1 MSSLRAP
8 LSAWRGRAAADGS
21 EPPMSQDSEKSSAPG
36 GPAGSASARNAV
48 KQATDALVKRMPP
61 YNEEAEQAVLA
72 GLFHYE
78 KYWDDIF
85 AQLMPDDFYVPR
97 HQTIFQACLELFQQ
111 RAPIAPESL
120 SEKLHGQGR
129 LEEAGGLE
137 YISTIY
143 GNEVLGVSALFYA
156 GMVRSKS
163 MQRRLINTCASI
175 MSTTFDTPYDQV
187 EGLLDQAEQS
197 IYTIA
202 ENAPSSTDL
211 RSVGSLRDAFFNKL
225 ELSAKNPSALTGVTT
240 GFADLDRMT
249 GGLQA
254 SDLVIVA
261 ARPSMGK
268 TAFAL
273 NLAIN
278 AASAGHKVA
287 FFSLEMSAE
296 QLQARLMSIVAKVPL
311 NRVRQPHYLKDED
324 WQKLYGGADKL
335 EVDLYIDDTPA
346 LRTMD
351 LRAKCRRMKSRIGL
365 DLVVVD
371 YLQLMRT
378 SLRQVN
384 SREQEISD
392 ISRTLKAV
400 AKELDIPVVALS
412 QLNRKL
418 EERDNKRPQMSD
430 LRESGAIEQDADVIM
445 FLYRDD
451 VYAKRK
457 KPAEGGSEP
466 AAPLIHSPT
475 EVIIGKQRNGPV
487 GTVKLLYQ
495 CEYTSFE
502 DLTVSYED
510 LPSENG
516 ILQ

>member
-1 MSSLRAP
+1 
-8 LSAWRGRAAADGS
+8 
-21 EPPMSQDSEKSSAPG
+21 MSQDSEKSNAPDG
-36 GPAGSASARNAV
+36 RATGSVPAKNAL

-72 GLFHYE
+72 GLFHYD

-85 AQLMPDDFYVPR
+85 AMLVPDDFYVPR

-111 RAPIAPESL
+111 RAPLAPQSL

-137 YISTIY
+137 YISNIY
-143 GNEVLGVSALFYA
+143 GNEVLGVNAMFYA

-163 MQRRLINTCASI
+163 MQRRLINTCAGI
-175 MSTTFDTPYDQV
+175 MSTTFDTPFDQV

-202 ENAPSSTDL
+202 ESSAASTDL
-211 RSVGSLRDAFFNKL
+211 RAVSTLRDAFFNKL
-225 ELSAKNPSALTGVTT
+225 EQNAKNPSALTGVTT
-240 GFADLDRMT
+240 GFTDLDRMT
-249 GGLQA
+249 GGLQP
-254 SDLVIVA
+254 SDLIIVA

-268 TAFAL
+268 TAFSL
-273 NLAIN
+273 NLAYN
-278 AASAGHKVA
+278 AAAQGHKVA

-296 QLQARLMSIVAKVPL
+296 QLQARLMSIVTRVPL

-324 WQKLYGGADKL
+324 WQKLYQGADRL

-365 DLVVVD
+365 DMVMVD

-378 SLRQVN
+378 SQRSIS

-400 AKELDIPVVALS
+400 AKELDIPVIALS

-418 EERDNKRPQMSD
+418 EDRDNKRPQMSD

-457 KPAEGGSEP
+457 KQAEGGTEP
-466 AAPLIHSPT
+466 VAPLLHSPT
-475 EVIIGKQRNGPV
+475 DIIIGKQRNGPV

-495 CEYTSFE
+495 CEYTCFE
-502 DLTVSYED
+502 DLTVNYED

>member
-1 MSSLRAP
+1 
-8 LSAWRGRAAADGS
+8 
-21 EPPMSQDSEKSSAPG
+21 MSQDSEKSNAPDG
-36 GPAGSASARNAV
+36 RATGSVPAKNAL

-72 GLFHYE
+72 GLFHYD

-85 AQLMPDDFYVPR
+85 AMLVPDDFYVPR

-111 RAPIAPESL
+111 RAPLAPQSL

-137 YISTIY
+137 YISNIY
-143 GNEVLGVSALFYA
+143 GNEVLGVNAMFYA

-163 MQRRLINTCASI
+163 MQRRLINTCAGI
-175 MSTTFDTPYDQV
+175 MSTTFDTPFDQV
-187 EGLLDQAEQS
+187 EGLLDQAEQA

-202 ENAPSSTDL
+202 ESSAASTDL
-211 RSVGSLRDAFFNKL
+211 RAVSTLRDAFFNKL
-225 ELSAKNPSALTGVTT
+225 EQNAKNPSALTGVTT
-240 GFADLDRMT
+240 GFTDLDRMT
-249 GGLQA
+249 GGLQP
-254 SDLVIVA
+254 SDLIIVA

-268 TAFAL
+268 TAFSL
-273 NLAIN
+273 NLAYN
-278 AASAGHKVA
+278 AAAQGHKVA

-296 QLQARLMSIVAKVPL
+296 QLQARLMSIVTRVPL

-324 WQKLYGGADKL
+324 WQKLYQGADRL

-365 DLVVVD
+365 DMVMVD

-378 SLRQVN
+378 SQRSIS

-400 AKELDIPVVALS
+400 AKELDIPVIALS

-418 EERDNKRPQMSD
+418 EDRDNKRPQMSD

-457 KPAEGGSEP
+457 KQAEGGTEP
-466 AAPLIHSPT
+466 VAPLLHSPT
-475 EVIIGKQRNGPV
+475 DIIIGKQRNGPV

-495 CEYTSFE
+495 CEYTCFE
-502 DLTVSYED
+502 DLTVNYED

>member
-1 MSSLRAP
+1 
-8 LSAWRGRAAADGS
+8 
-21 EPPMSQDSEKSSAPG
+21 MSQDSEKSNAPDG
-36 GPAGSASARNAV
+36 RATGSVPAKNAL

-72 GLFHYE
+72 GLFHYD

-85 AQLMPDDFYVPR
+85 AMLVPDDFYVPR

-111 RAPIAPESL
+111 RAPLAPQSL

-137 YISTIY
+137 YISNIY
-143 GNEVLGVSALFYA
+143 GNEVLGVNAMFYA

-163 MQRRLINTCASI
+163 MQRRLINTCAGI
-175 MSTTFDTPYDQV
+175 MSTTFDTPFDQV

-202 ENAPSSTDL
+202 ESSAASTDL
-211 RSVGSLRDAFFNKL
+211 RAVSTLRDAFFNKL
-225 ELSAKNPSALTGVTT
+225 EQNAQNPSALTGVTT
-240 GFADLDRMT
+240 GFTDLDRMT
-249 GGLQA
+249 GGLQP
-254 SDLVIVA
+254 SDLIIVA

-268 TAFAL
+268 TAFSL
-273 NLAIN
+273 NLAYN
-278 AASAGHKVA
+278 AASQGHKVA

-296 QLQARLMSIVAKVPL
+296 QLQARLMSIVTRVPL

-324 WQKLYGGADKL
+324 WQKLYQGADRL

-365 DLVVVD
+365 DMVMVD

-378 SLRQVN
+378 SQRSIT

-400 AKELDIPVVALS
+400 AKELDIPVIALS

-418 EERDNKRPQMSD
+418 EDRDNKRPQLSD

-457 KPAEGGSEP
+457 KQAEGGTEP
-466 AAPLIHSPT
+466 AAPLLHSPT
-475 EVIIGKQRNGPV
+475 DIIIGKQRNGPV

-495 CEYTSFE
+495 CEYTCFE
-502 DLTVSYED
+502 DLTVNYED